1 MALNPR
7 TRGPRR
13 TLAALLVAMVVLFGG
28 IAAAATWASAQW
40 TPKLGLDLEGGTEMT
55 LEPVLAD
62 PSQQVNQ
69 GQLEKAR
76 DIISQRVDSY
86 GVAEAEVTTQGG
98 RNIVVSIPGTPDAAT
113 LDAIRKPSQ
122 LRFRA
127 VLAADAGSPQAAAT
141 GPATASGTA
150 TTGTG
155 TPSSTATTP
164 PPAFTPDSPA
174 TSAATSANRAIP
186 QALMADPT
194 PAPTSATAGSGA
206 ATGTAT
212 PTATPTDASDPAWV
226 TPEVLDQF
234 TKLDC
239 SKPESVNAVVDDPAK
254 PLVTCSEDKKAKY
267 ILGPVEVD
275 GTDIADASAGYQT
288 SQNGQPTNVVEVML
302 KFTGDGAKKF
312 GDVTTRLVGLQGVRN
327 QFAIVLDKQVIS
339 APTTQAAITNGQA
352 SITGNF
358 TIESARSLA
367 NQLKFG
373 ALPMSFTLQTQ
384 DDISPTLGSEQLK
397 LGLLAGLIGML
408 LVIIYSLLQ
417 YRLLGLVTVASLVIA
432 AILTYGVLTFLGW
445 SYNFRLTMAGV
456 TGVIVAI
463 GVTAD
468 SFIVYF
474 ERIRDEVREG
484 RPLAAAVEAGWG
496 RARRTI
502 LAADAVNFLAAA
514 VLYLLAAS
522 NVRGFAFTL
531 GVTTLIDL
539 AVVFLFTHPVVAIIA
554 HTKFFSSGHK
564 WSGLDPERLGAKT
577 RYVGRGKFARP
588 SPTSG
593 AKTPAKTPAT
603 VSMTPSTSS
612 QQGKA

>member
-1 MALNPR
+1 VALNPR

-13 TLAALLVAMVVLFGG
+13 TLAALMVVLIVLFGG

-62 PSQQVNQ
+62 ASQQVNQ
-69 GQLEKAR
+69 GQLDKAR

-113 LDAIRKPSQ
+113 LDAIKKPSQ

-127 VLAADAGSPQAAAT
+127 VLTADAGSPQASAT
-141 GPATASGTA
+141 GTA
-150 TTGTG
+150 TATGTETTGTGTG

-164 PPAFTPDSPA
+164 PPAFTPDTPA
-174 TSAATSANRAIP
+174 TSAATSANRAVP

-194 PAPTSATAGSGA
+194 PAPTSATPTDA
-206 ATGTAT
+206 GTAT
-212 PTATPTDASDPAWV
+212 PSATPTDASDPAWV
-226 TPEVLDQF
+226 TPEILDEF

-239 SKPESVNAVVDDPAK
+239 SKQGAVNAVVDDPAK
-254 PLVTCSEDKKAKY
+254 PLVTCSDDQKSKY

-275 GTDIADASAGYQT
+275 GTDIADASAGYQV
-288 SQNGQPTNVVEVML
+288 SQNGQPTSVVEVQL
-302 KFTGDGAKKF
+302 KFTSDGAKKF
-312 GDVTTRLVGLQGVRN
+312 GDVTTRLIGLQGVRN

-358 TIESARSLA
+358 TIESARALA

-373 ALPMSFTLQTQ
+373 ALPMSFALQTQ

-408 LVIIYSLLQ
+408 LVIVYSLLQ

-432 AILTYGVLTFLGW
+432 ALLTYGVLTFLGW

-484 RPLAAAVEAGWG
+484 RPLVAAVEAGWA

-514 VLYLLAAS
+514 VLYFLAS
-522 NVRGFAFTL
+522 GNVRGFAFTL

-539 AVVFLFTHPVVAIIA
+539 AVVFLFTHPVVAMLA
-554 HTKFFSSGHK
+554 HTKFFGGGHK
-564 WSGLDPERLGAKT
+564 WSGLDPERLGAKS
-577 RYVGRGKFARP
+577 RYVGRGRFVRGE
-588 SPTSG
+588 PT
-593 AKTPAKTPAT
+593 AKIPAT
-603 VSMTPSTSS
+603 VSRSRSMAHTE
-612 QQGKA
+612 GKV

>member
-1 MALNPR
+1 VVLNPR

-13 TLAALLVAMVVLFGG
+13 TLAALMVVLIVLFGG

-62 PSQQVNQ
+62 ASQQVNQ
-69 GQLEKAR
+69 GQLDKAR

-113 LDAIRKPSQ
+113 LDAIKKPSQ

-127 VLAADAGSPQAAAT
+127 VLTADAGSPQASAT
-141 GPATASGTA
+141 GTA
-150 TTGTG
+150 TATGTESTGTG

-164 PPAFTPDSPA
+164 PPAFTPDTPA
-174 TSAATSANRAIP
+174 TSAATSANRAVP

-194 PAPTSATAGSGA
+194 PAPTSATPTDA
-206 ATGTAT
+206 GTAT
-212 PTATPTDASDPAWV
+212 PSATPTDASDLAWV
-226 TPEVLDQF
+226 TPEILDVF

-239 SKPESVNAVVDDPAK
+239 SKQGAVNAVVDDPAK
-254 PLVTCSEDKKAKY
+254 PLVTCSDDQKSKY

-275 GTDIADASAGYQT
+275 GTDIADASAGYQV
-288 SQNGQPTNVVEVML
+288 SQNGQPTSVVEVQL
-302 KFTGDGAKKF
+302 KFTSDGAKKF
-312 GDVTTRLVGLQGVRN
+312 GDVTTRLIGLQGVRN

-358 TIESARSLA
+358 TIESARALA

-373 ALPMSFTLQTQ
+373 ALPMSFALQTQ

-408 LVIIYSLLQ
+408 LVIVYSLLQ

-432 AILTYGVLTFLGW
+432 ALLTYGVLTFLGW

-484 RPLAAAVEAGWG
+484 RPLVAAVEAGWA

-514 VLYLLAAS
+514 VLYFLAS
-522 NVRGFAFTL
+522 GNVRGFAFTL

-539 AVVFLFTHPVVAIIA
+539 AVVFLFTHPVVAMLA
-554 HTKFFSSGHK
+554 HTKFFGGGHK
-564 WSGLDPERLGAKT
+564 WSGLDPERLGAKS
-577 RYVGRGKFARP
+577 RYVGRGRFVRGE
-588 SPTSG
+588 PT
-593 AKTPAKTPAT
+593 AKIPAT
-603 VSMTPSTSS
+603 VSRSRSMAHTE
-612 QQGKA
+612 GKV

>member
-1 MALNPR
+1 
-7 TRGPRR
+7 
-13 TLAALLVAMVVLFGG
+13 
-28 IAAAATWASAQW
+28 
-40 TPKLGLDLEGGTEMT
+40 
-55 LEPVLAD
+55 
-62 PSQQVNQ
+62 
-69 GQLEKAR
+69 
-76 DIISQRVDSY
+76 QRVDSY

-98 RNIVVSIPGTPDAAT
+98 RNIVVSIPGQPDATT

-127 VLAADAGSPQAAAT
+127 VLTADAGSPQASAT
-141 GPATASGTA
+141 GTATATGTE

-155 TPSSTATTP
+155 TPTSTATTP
-164 PPAFTPDSPA
+164 PPAFTPDTPA
-174 TSAATSANRAIP
+174 TSAGTSANRAIP
-186 QALMADPT
+186 QALVADPT
-194 PAPTSATAGSGA
+194 PAPMSGSATD
-206 ATGTAT
+206 TAT

-226 TPEVLDQF
+226 TPEILEEF

-239 SKPESVNAVVDDPAK
+239 SKPDAVSAVVDDPAK
-254 PLVTCSEDKKAKY
+254 PLVACSQDKQAKY

-288 SQNGQPTNVVEVML
+288 SQNGQPTTVVEVLL

-312 GDVTTRLVGLQGVRN
+312 GDVTTRLIGLQGVRN

-352 SITGNF
+352 SITGSF
-358 TIESARSLA
+358 TIESARALA

-373 ALPMSFTLQTQ
+373 ALPLSFTLQTQ

-408 LVIIYSLLQ
+408 LVVVYSLIQ
-417 YRLLGLVTVASLVIA
+417 YRLLGLVTVASLVVA
-432 AILTYGVLTFLGW
+432 AALTYGVLTFLGW
-445 SYNFRLTMAGV
+445 AYNFRLTMAGV

-484 RPLAAAVEAGWG
+484 RPLVAAVEAGWA

-514 VLYLLAAS
+514 VLYFLAAS

-539 AVVFLFTHPVVAIIA
+539 AVVFLFTHPVVAMLA
-554 HTKFFSSGHK
+554 HTTFFGGGHK

-577 RYVGRGKFARP
+577 RYVGRGRFSGPRP
-588 SPTSG
+588 ASEPR
-593 AKTPAKTPAT
+593 TPAT
-603 VSMTPSTSS
+603 VSMTSRERR
-612 QQGKA
+612 A